1 MKQTDVRM
9 THGIVFIGALFFF
22 SAISGCADNAPTRY
36 WGRVAPP
43 SDNILRYVT
52 GSEPESLDPGW
63 GGQPESRILIGLYD
77 RLVEVEPRSMEPI
90 PSLATHWEIDESGT
104 VYTFYLRKN
113 AKFSNGDPITAED
126 FVWSSQ
132 RLIDPALASRYGYFG
147 YDIKYAEA
155 ISTGGAFVRKD
166 GGFLAAESQGEAGSV
181 LSSCTQEG
189 PTCLTVPSDPGS
201 RAEMFKSDPAL
212 EQRIA
217 DAEFVPVQPSDLGV
231 VALDEHTL
239 RITLIRPAPYFLSLL
254 AAQYFSVLHR
264 PSIEKH
270 GTEWMRPE
278 NIVTSGT
285 FKVASWKP
293 YDELFLVKN
302 PYYWDAANV
311 KLDGVRFYPLE
322 EVTTMMNLYKS
333 GRVDAIYNHTV
344 PSAWFE
350 YISQFRDEYLLHPE
364 MSNSF
369 YGLSVKKPPVD
380 KVEVRKAL
388 SLAIDRK
395 ALAGYMKT
403 QQSLTSFI
411 PEGVF
416 PEYDKVKARVFA
428 ELAKRDGVSG
438 EDWKLRDFDPGRAC
452 SYMEQ
457 AGYTVVAVPEGKC
470 RVEDFP
476 AGDVSITYNTKEEHK
491 QVAEFVQAQWKQN
504 LGIEIQIKNLEW
516 KTYLEHRAKV
526 QYKGVIRAGW
536 VGDYIDPYTYSQFFY
551 STRNDSGTGWWSAE
565 YDRLIRKANSTREP
579 ERRLELLAEA
589 EYLAIA
595 DQPVI
600 PLGTMLSNWM
610 KKPYVKGMYP
620 NPGTLHSWK
629 FIWIEED
636 PARWDRNVADIM
648 TAPQEPSVAAQ
659 VAKLR
664 ESQEA
669 FERARASAAAN

>member
-1 MKQTDVRM
+1 MKPKSARVRYSLV
-9 THGIVFIGALFFF
+9 IILALFWLL
-22 SAISGCADNAPTRY
+22 ALTGCAEKASTRY
-36 WGRVAPP
+36 WGRVSPP

-90 PSLATHWEIDESGT
+90 PSLATHWEIDDSGT

-113 AKFSNGDPITAED
+113 ARFSNGDPITAKD

-132 RLIDPALASRYGYFG
+132 RLLDPALASRYGYFG

-155 ISTGGAFVRKD
+155 ISTGGAFVRKY
-166 GGFLAAESQGEAGSV
+166 GGFLAAEPRGQDESV
-181 LSSCTQEG
+181 LASCTQDG
-189 PTCLTVPSDPGS
+189 PACLTVPLDPES
-201 RAEMFKSDPAL
+201 RAELFKIDPAL
-212 EQRIA
+212 EQRIE
-217 DAEFVPVQPSDLGV
+217 DAEFVPVKPTDLAV
-231 VALDEHTL
+231 EALGDHTL

-270 GTEWMRPE
+270 GADWLRPE

-302 PYYWDAANV
+302 PFYWDASNV
-311 KLDGVRFYPLE
+311 KLGGVRFYPLE

-344 PSAWFE
+344 PSAWFA
-350 YISQFRDEYLLHPE
+350 YITQFRDEYLLHPE

-369 YGLSVKKPPVD
+369 YGFSVKKPPVD
-380 KVEVRKAL
+380 KLEVRKAL

-416 PEYDKVKARVFA
+416 PEYDKVKAKVFA
-428 ELAKRDGVSG
+428 ELAKRDGISDD
-438 EDWKLRDFDPGRAC
+438 EWKSRGFDPARAC
-452 SYMEQ
+452 SYIKK
-457 AGYTVVAVPEGKC
+457 AGYTVVPARDGRC
-470 RVEDFP
+470 RVKDFP
-476 AGDVSITYNTKEEHK
+476 VGDVNITYNTKEEHK

-504 LGIEIQIKNLEW
+504 LGIEVQIKNLEW
-516 KTYLEHRAKV
+516 KTYLEHRGKV
-526 QYKGVIRAGW
+526 QYKGAIRAGW

-551 STRNDSGTGWWSAE
+551 STRNDSGTGWWNAE
-565 YDRLIRKANSTREP
+565 YDQLIRKANSTRDP
-579 ERRLELLAEA
+579 ERRLEILAEA
-589 EYLAIA
+589 EYLVLA

-600 PLGTMLSNWM
+600 PLGTMLSSWM

-620 NPGTLHSWK
+620 NPGTLHPWK
-629 FIWIEED
+629 FVWIERD
-636 PARWDRNVADIM
+636 PAKWDRNVAEIM
-648 TAPQEPSVAAQ
+648 TGPQETSVAAQ

-664 ESQEA
+664 ESQEV
-669 FERARASAAAN
+669 FERSKASSAAN